1 MDVWLIV
8 TIAGAVP
15 LFGYSICQWYFIF
28 RDRRKG
34 IQQQD
39 QKKRNN
45 TEYRGS
51 PMRSAM
57 TAPAAH
63 IAENVKTL
71 ILIPTLSSTTVAHP

>member
-15 LFGYSICQWYFIF
+15 LFGYSICQWHFIF

-39 QKKRNN
+39 QS
-45 TEYRGS
+45 S
-51 PMRSAM
+51 PMRNAM
-57 TAPAAH
+57 TAPAPH
-63 IAENVKTL
+63 IAENLEAL
-71 ILIPTLSSTTVAHP
+71 ILIPTLSIPRWHMHEDY